1 MVDHESDSLIQD
13 DVLINKSLTQFQ
25 DLNLLFDGFKMIY
38 IIWF

>member
-25 DLNLLFDGFKMIY
+25 DLNLLFDGLR
-38 IIWF
+38 